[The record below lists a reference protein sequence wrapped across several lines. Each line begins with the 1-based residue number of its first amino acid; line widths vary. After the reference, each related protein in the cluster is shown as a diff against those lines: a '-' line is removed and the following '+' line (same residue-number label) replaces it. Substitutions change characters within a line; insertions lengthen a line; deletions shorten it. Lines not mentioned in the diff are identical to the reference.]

1 MKERSVEARD
11 VDQKDTGMVSAR
23 SRVRDAIIEYLREL
37 ILGGELAPGDTL
49 HESELTK
56 RFGTSRSPVR
66 EALIHLEQDGLVQI
80 VPKKGTIVTPIDPDQ
95 LKQAL
100 FIRTALEATNIEL
113 LCQTITLEQLGTLRE
128 NLLQQKSLLEFGE
141 FQSVFRSFDQ
151 FHLLLCE
158 FNKLPRI
165 WEIIRKEKL
174 SLDRLHALE
183 RNHWP
188 RLEMLYK
195 QHESIVDALEARDT
209 QTCVELI
216 QTHADLDFEAKNM
229 LSGQETQLESEKRR

>member
-1 MKERSVEARD
+1 MKENE
-11 VDQKDTGMVSAR
+11 QGMNSAR
-23 SRVRDAIIEYLREL
+23 SRVRDAIIDYLREL
-37 ILGGELAPGDTL
+37 IIGGELAPGDTL

-66 EALIHLEQDGLVQI
+66 EALLHLEQDGLVQI

-100 FIRTALEATNIEL
+100 FIRTALESTNIEL
-113 LCQTITLEQLGTLRE
+113 LCQTITSEQLRSLRE

-165 WEIIRKEKL
+165 WEIVRKEKL

-188 RLEMLYK
+188 RLELLYA
-195 QHESIVDALEARDT
+195 QHEAIADALEARDAR
-209 QTCVELI
+209 TCVELI

-229 LSGQETQLESEKRR
+229 LSVDKTHLESGNRR